1 MENVL
6 IIGATGNIGV
16 AAVLGALQSKR
27 HVLAIVRNQASVDK
41 LFKHVGTKNGITTV
55 EADIMSEG
63 GVQTVVDQVRAGKL
77 PGFQHVYSAAGGA
90 YGATPL
96 TELTLKELRQ
106 IMSVNFESNFF
117 AYRATIPYLLEQK
130 KATSFTLCTG
140 AQGNIGARAA
150 PAISQ
155 GPLFSRTERSC
166 FIPSCCP
173 SPPLIFSEDMDTRAP
188 KTQKVTTAC
197 DPCRGRKVKCDGHQ
211 PVCGPCEKR
220 SKSVSCTWVTDFSR
234 APASADYIRRLEDQ
248 IKLLEARNSQD
259 CQISPSNNQSSNSA
273 SSASEDLSAE
283 TKSSHGATTSASP
296 ASATWLST
304 VAWEGYP
311 SMNTPE
317 MSTNQWQS
325 NLAPTISPGLV
336 PSFQELSKSI
346 DTMCTSSIRP
356 IHRIVVDHDHGTD
369 VVENTFAQSFMQ
381 EVEKLVAEKIG
392 EASPSASNIL
402 GFGPNTSPS
411 PVSSY
416 GSRQRDPEYVLPA
429 RERADSLLT
438 SYFEN
443 VHVLYPFLDKL
454 DFQEEYEKIWSCDN
468 CKSDQGALICL
479 INSVFAISSRQTR
492 TTVSSHEN
500 MAVIFCRRAQ
510 GFLNSQE
517 CSVRSVQSY
526 LLLALYFQS
535 MGESRMCWLYVGNAI
550 RTAQMLEVHLPET
563 SERIAKSQARNS
575 LRKAWHSCVLMDREV
590 SMSYSRPSM
599 IDPQA
604 AAIIPLP
611 VLVEE
616 DDYQP
621 IHNEEEPIG
630 KPQAYTA
637 DFYKS
642 CIELCGVLHAVLF
655 GSRYSQ
661 SNINLI
667 EGRYTSENVASPGA
681 NVSIISLQERLSNW
695 ERDNPEHLRIEQH
708 PTYND
713 LSAISTRR
721 RGVLHQRYLHIQLLL
736 LTPVL
741 QKLIGTEFQ
750 EKAERTRLGSLL
762 SHRISL
768 QCAIVCVKIAQEAI
782 DTIHHRET
790 LGSNEIS
797 PWWCNVIFLYK
808 SATVLIA
815 GGLCPS
821 IVAEIS
827 ETAMHES
834 FSKAT
839 AILRQHTTFNS
850 SVLRLVTILD
860 ILFQIVPQKFSRL
873 KKASQRVEAEAR
885 PPTPNDDNSA
895 ATFQYWCPI
904 KPIRHAASAHQD
916 TVHRS
921 PENSGSSQIL
931 TDLDRRFDT
940 DDFTWLNKMP
950 FDT

>member
-27 HVLAIVRNQASVDK
+27 HVLAIVRNQASADK

-63 GVQTVVDQVRAGKL
+63 GVQTVVDQFRAGKL

-130 KATSFTLCTG
+130 KATSFTLCTR

-188 KTQKVTTAC
+188 KMQKVTTAC

-211 PVCGPCEKR
+211 PGITHQLMCGPCEKR

-248 IKLLEARNSQD
+248 IKLLEACNSQD

-283 TKSSHGATTSASP
+283 TISSHGATTSASP

-304 VAWEGYP
+304 VARDGYP

-346 DTMCTSSIRP
+346 DTICTSSIRP
-356 IHRIVVDHDHGTD
+356 IHSIVVDHDQGTD
-369 VVENTFAQSFMQ
+369 VIENTFAKSFMQ

-392 EASPSASNIL
+392 EASPSASNAL

-416 GSRQRDPEYVLPA
+416 ESRQRDPKHVLPT
-429 RERADSLLT
+429 REQADSLLT

-443 VHVLYPFLDKL
+443 FHVLYPFLDKL
-454 DFQEEYEKIWSCDN
+454 EFQEEYEKIWSCDN
-468 CKSDQGALICL
+468 CKSDQGSLICL

-510 GFLNSQE
+510 GFLDIQE

-535 MGESRMCWLYVGNAI
+535 MGESCMCWLYVGNAI

-621 IHNEEEPIG
+621 IHNEENTIG
-630 KPQAYTA
+630 TPQAYTA

-642 CIELCGVLHAVLF
+642 CIELYDILYSVLF
-655 GSRYSQ
+655 GSRYSK

-667 EGRYTSENVASPGA
+667 EGRYTSENVASPGT
-681 NVSIISLQERLSNW
+681 NIFILNLRERLSNW
-695 ERDNPEHLRIEQH
+695 DRNNSDHLRMEQH

-721 RGVLHQRYLHIQLLL
+721 TVVLHQRHLHIQSLL

-750 EKAERTRLGSLL
+750 EKAER
-762 SHRISL
+762 
-768 QCAIVCVKIAQEAI
+768 
-782 DTIHHRET
+782 
-790 LGSNEIS
+790 SNEIS